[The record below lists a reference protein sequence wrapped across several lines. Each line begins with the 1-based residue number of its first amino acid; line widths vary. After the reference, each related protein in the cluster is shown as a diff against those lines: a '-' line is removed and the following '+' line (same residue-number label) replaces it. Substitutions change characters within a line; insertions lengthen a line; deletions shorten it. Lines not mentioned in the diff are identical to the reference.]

1 MAHELEKRPGILSKK
16 MDSNRTTINPAIID
30 FITND
35 DVSVRQAILTD
46 STLRMEQMMLDRQA
60 NGNIQSW
67 DVTVTDEQQEIYIN
81 FPARSLFVV
90 NDGSNDIY
98 VWINHNILPS
108 HTVKS
113 SETFQMDF
121 EGHVLKRIYLEC
133 GSGNTSS
140 VRVSASG

>member
-1 MAHELEKRPGILSKK
+1 MTDTNLSTNDKGPVGK
-16 MDSNRTTINPAIID
+16 NIVSPAVID
-30 FITND
+30 FVTKD
-35 DVSVRQAILTD
+35 DMAVRQAILTD

>member
-1 MAHELEKRPGILSKK
+1 MTDTNLSTNDKG
-16 MDSNRTTINPAIID
+16 PAGKNIVSPAVID
-30 FITND
+30 FVTKD
-35 DVSVRQAILTD
+35 DMAVRQAILTD
-46 STLRMEQMMLDRQA
+46 STLHMEQMMLDRQA

-133 GSGNTSS
+133 GSGNTSA

>member
-1 MAHELEKRPGILSKK
+1 MGDTNLSTNDKGPVGK
-16 MDSNRTTINPAIID
+16 NIVSPAVID
-30 FITND
+30 FVTKD
-35 DVSVRQAILTD
+35 DMAVRQAILTD